1 MAVSLRTRLT
11 IWYSLWLLL
20 ALALFSAIILWLH
33 WRLMLREADESLD
46 ALSIAAV
53 NVLADEL
60 GEHATLEG
68 AAKEMLGEVRN
79 RDYALTVLDGEG
91 QPLPDL
97 AVTLPVNVS
106 SPPLPASRR
115 GQTVTDPNGREWRV
129 RLRRAS
135 ARGLQFTVA
144 IAAPMREVE
153 EHWRVLAQ
161 ACALGVPFVMLAVA
175 AGGWWLGRRGLRPLQ
190 VMADQARNITA
201 RTPDTRLQVAN
212 AGAELDAVATSF
224 NDVLDRLALALAT
237 QRRFMADASHELR
250 TPVSIIRTVSDV
262 TLGQTAREEPEYRDG
277 LTVVGEQAT
286 RLTRLV
292 DDMLVLARADGG
304 GYPIMRTEV
313 DIDAV
318 VLDCVRDFKPSAE
331 AKDIRISAQVRPA
344 SAIADQTLLRR
355 LIGNL
360 LSNAIT
366 YTPAGGTVNVAILE
380 EPGAISIQ
388 VTDSGPGIP
397 ALDRERVFERFVRL
411 DPSRSEAGTGLGLAI
426 ARWIA
431 EAHGGQ
437 LQLLRS
443 DGHGSVFAAT
453 IPA

>member
-11 IWYSLWLLL
+11 VWYSAWLLL
-20 ALALFSAIILWLH
+20 ALVLFSATILWLH
-33 WRLMLREADESLD
+33 WRFMLRQADESLD
-46 ALSIAAV
+46 ALSIAAA
-53 NVLADEL
+53 NVIADEL
-60 GEHATLEG
+60 AEHDTLTQ
-68 AAKEMLGEVRN
+68 AAQEMLGVVRHK
-79 RDYALTVLDGEG
+79 DYVLTVLDGDG
-91 QPLPDL
+91 RPLADVPI
-97 AVTLPVNVS
+97 TMPVNVVS
-106 SPPLPASRR
+106 RPPVRR
-115 GQTVTDPNGREWRV
+115 GETVTDAQGHAWRV
-129 RLRRAS
+129 RLRSAS
-135 ARGLQFTVA
+135 ARGQQFTVA

-161 ACALGVPFVMLAVA
+161 ACALGIPFVMLVVA

-201 RTPDTRLQVAN
+201 RTPDTRLAVTN
-212 AGAELDAVATSF
+212 AGTELDAVATSF
-224 NDVLDRLALALAT
+224 NHVLDRLAVALVT

-250 TPVSIIRTVSDV
+250 TPVSIIRTVTDV
-262 TLGQTAREEPEYRDG
+262 TLGQTSREELEYRDA
-277 LTVVGEQAT
+277 LTVVGEQTT

-304 GYPIMRTEV
+304 GYPIMRAEV

-318 VLDCVRDFKPSAE
+318 VLDCVRDFKSSAE
-331 AKDIRISAQVRPA
+331 AKDIRISSEVRPV
-344 SAIADQTLLRR
+344 SAVADQTLLRR

-360 LSNAIT
+360 LSNAIA
-366 YTPAGGTVNVAILE
+366 YTPAGGTVKVAILE
-380 EPGAISIQ
+380 EPGAISIH
-388 VTDSGPGIP
+388 VADSGPGIP
-397 ALDRERVFERFVRL
+397 PQDRERVFERFVRL
-411 DPSRSEAGTGLGLAI
+411 DPSRSEGGAGLGLAI

-443 DGHGSVFAAT
+443 DDHGSVFAAS